1 MKHHR
6 LSASLAAIVAV
17 AVAVHGQGHAP
28 KPVDSRYPGLTKVSS
43 FLATK
48 FETDNLIKG
57 AQQATD
63 MILVAALA
71 AETSA
76 DIVSRREAKMPFG
89 GFELPVENEHYEQGR
104 LYILCGLVE
113 QKSSSFVL
121 GKLDPWPMWQL
132 VCGKLF
138 RTNKG
143 KIYSI
148 RYISP
153 PRMEVPLTSKAVQ
166 DVANAAVQALNAL
179 PQYKAKGAVHK
190 LEAVVSVERQTVD
203 EKYFKEL
210 ALSQIP
216 NDVQIYY
223 VYFLTS
229 DTATDSAPPVV
240 HAAAVMR
247 TPAQLKLVRQ
257 VTIGE
262 SGFTILQAVAQIEGL
277 TVFNFD
283 QAKQH
288 SFKQGIARA
297 IGRGITA
304 GDVEITGIDVLHSG
318 GGSSSGVKV
327 VFTLSVE
334 GGGDAVQQKM
344 SDAGFLP
351 SLADNLQTM
360 GLKEATANKLTFSH
374 KVLNRNQAPYDDGAL
389 SLVQIL
395 VIIGSFVLGVMV
407 TTIVG
412 VMGLRKTVQQQQQQQ
427 A

>member
-1 MKHHR
+1 
-6 LSASLAAIVAV
+6 
-17 AVAVHGQGHAP
+17 
-28 KPVDSRYPGLTKVSS
+28 
-43 FLATK
+43 
-48 FETDNLIKG
+48 
-57 AQQATD
+57 
-63 MILVAALA
+63 
-71 AETSA
+71 
-76 DIVSRREAKMPFG
+76 
-89 GFELPVENEHYEQGR
+89 
-104 LYILCGLVE
+104 
-113 QKSSSFVL
+113 
-121 GKLDPWPMWQL
+121 
-132 VCGKLF
+132 
-138 RTNKG
+138 
-143 KIYSI
+143 
-148 RYISP
+148 
-153 PRMEVPLTSKAVQ
+153 
-166 DVANAAVQALNAL
+166 
-179 PQYKAKGAVHK
+179 
-190 LEAVVSVERQTVD
+190 
-203 EKYFKEL
+203 
-210 ALSQIP
+210 
-216 NDVQIYY
+216 
-223 VYFLTS
+223 
-229 DTATDSAPPVV
+229 
-240 HAAAVMR
+240 MR